1 MQDFVIHIGWWCL
14 LASHAATAVAQAV
27 VSTHNTNRPLHSWV
41 VSQSYHTWCCWAGC
55 MTTVGRYAKL
65 TASLNHIWIS
75 DLSVCSQHSIHSHT
89 TTCWYGAQ
97 CVSCLNQVVAWK
109 QALTSAACNSRMHL
123 HAIANLMHLHAIA
136 NLTHLHAIANLTHLH
151 VIASLA
157 LWKLPHFE
165 TCLALLDVSS

>member
-1 MQDFVIHIGWWCL
+1 M
-14 LASHAATAVAQAV
+14 
-27 VSTHNTNRPLHSWV
+27 
-41 VSQSYHTWCCWAGC
+41 
-55 MTTVGRYAKL
+55 
-65 TASLNHIWIS
+65 
-75 DLSVCSQHSIHSHT
+75 
-89 TTCWYGAQ
+89 
-97 CVSCLNQVVAWK
+97 
-109 QALTSAACNSRMHL
+109 TSAACNSRMHL